1 MRAPRCNVPRS
12 LSQYAAVPRKQW
24 KSWDPQKHLGQC
36 DYSAMVQGFDTA
48 LGLCA
53 LSGPGYYSGN
63 LHRWAANTH
72 SSGEVQSIIDSLG

>member
-1 MRAPRCNVPRS
+1 MPPYPGSNGKAGIQQNIWEGVTI
-12 LSQYAAVPRKQW
+12 LQW
-24 KSWDPQKHLGQC
+24 SK
-36 DYSAMVQGFDTA
+36 GFDTA